1 MAIACPAALRAR
13 QSGNAVPDQS
23 TSLSC
28 LARLSAIQI
37 DGKPIP
43 VTFESGTDPRSGQ
56 RGMLAMLPMAGLANG
71 RHELS
76 LAAPRREGKPPER
89 YRIAFWK

>member
-1 MAIACPAALRAR
+1 MT
-13 QSGNAVPDQS
+13 Q
-23 TSLSC
+23 T
-28 LARLSAIQI
+28 
-37 DGKPIP
+37 
-43 VTFESGTDPRSGQ
+43 T
-56 RGMLAMLPMAGLANG
+56 G